1 MAGASKA
8 VADSRANLPFVYR
21 QYSAEQLKQVLYKM
35 YLIRRFEEG
44 AEECYTRGL
53 IHGTMHLSI
62 GQEASAMGICM
73 PLGEDDQITSTHR
86 GHGHCIAKG
95 AEVKRMFAEFF
106 GKTTGYCK
114 GRGGSMH
121 IADVAK
127 GNLGANGIVAG
138 GIPIAVGAALSSKM
152 MKTGKVVVSFF
163 GDGANNEGAF
173 HEALNMASIWKLPVI
188 FVCENNGYGM
198 STSTARST
206 AVKNIADRAAAYSM
220 PGVIVNG
227 NIFSEVAEAS
237 HQAVARARA
246 GEGPTLIES
255 KTYRHRGHSKSD
267 RNRYRTKEEIED
279 WMSNRDPI
287 TLFENEL
294 REFGFVDDKGIEAIR
309 DAVAQE
315 IADGIEFAK
324 ASPSPDIGDDSE
336 LCLYGAGVMDAMVRE
351 LSYAQAIQEA
361 MAIAM
366 DMDERVFLMG
376 EDIGVYGGAFQVT
389 GDLVER
395 FGTERV
401 IDTPI
406 SELGGAGVAVG
417 AALTGMRPI
426 FEFQFSDFATLAME
440 QIVNQAAKM
449 RFMLGGEVS
458 VPVVMRFPAGS
469 GTGAA
474 AQHSQSLEAWLGHVP
489 GLKVIQPATPYDA
502 KGMLL
507 AAVAD
512 PDPVMIFEHKLL
524 YKMKG
529 PVPEGYYTVPIGK
542 ADIRREG
549 RDLTIVATSIMV
561 HKALE
566 AAAALEAEG
575 IDIEVVDLRT
585 IRPMD
590 KQTVID
596 SVKKTSRLICVYEA
610 VKTLGIGAEV
620 SAMIAES
627 EAFDYLD
634 APIVR
639 LGGAETPIPYN
650 PELEKATVPQV
661 PDIIAAARDLVKGVR

>member
-1 MAGASKA
+1 MAAPKRVQPEA
-8 VADSRANLPFVYR
+8 AARANLPFVYR
-21 QYSAEQLKQVLYKM
+21 EYSPEQLRQVLHKM

-44 AEECYTRGL
+44 AEECYMRGL

-73 PLGEDDQITSTHR
+73 PLAEHDQITSTHR

-138 GIPIAVGAALSSKM
+138 GIPIAVGAALSAKK

-198 STSTARST
+198 STSTERST
-206 AVKNIADRAAAYSM
+206 AVKNIAERAAAYSM

-294 REFGFVDDKGIEAIR
+294 QEFGIIDRNGVEAIR
-309 DAVAQE
+309 EAVARE
-315 IADGIEFAK
+315 IAEGIQFAK
-324 ASPSPDIGDDSE
+324 DSPSPDIRDVE
-336 LCLYGAGVMDAMVRE
+336 N
-351 LSYAQAIQEA
+351 
-361 MAIAM
+361 
-366 DMDERVFLMG
+366 F
-376 EDIGVYGGAFQVT
+376 VY
-389 GDLVER
+389 
-395 FGTERV
+395 TE
-401 IDTPI
+401 
-406 SELGGAGVAVG
+406 
-417 AALTGMRPI
+417 
-426 FEFQFSDFATLAME
+426 
-440 QIVNQAAKM
+440 
-449 RFMLGGEVS
+449 
-458 VPVVMRFPAGS
+458 PA
-469 GTGAA
+469 
-474 AQHSQSLEAWLGHVP
+474 
-489 GLKVIQPATPYDA
+489 
-502 KGMLL
+502 
-507 AAVAD
+507 
-512 PDPVMIFEHKLL
+512 
-524 YKMKG
+524 
-529 PVPEGYYTVPIGK
+529 
-542 ADIRREG
+542 
-549 RDLTIVATSIMV
+549 
-561 HKALE
+561 
-566 AAAALEAEG
+566 
-575 IDIEVVDLRT
+575 
-585 IRPMD
+585 
-590 KQTVID
+590 
-596 SVKKTSRLICVYEA
+596 
-610 VKTLGIGAEV
+610 
-620 SAMIAES
+620 
-627 EAFDYLD
+627 
-634 APIVR
+634 
-639 LGGAETPIPYN
+639 
-650 PELEKATVPQV
+650 
-661 PDIIAAARDLVKGVR
+661 